1 LASASIGADRAL
13 GKGAVSLIASPLVCA
28 DALVSLDPV

>member
-1 LASASIGADRAL
+1 MMHRWAL
-13 GKGAVSLIASPLVCA
+13 GKGAESLIASPLVCA